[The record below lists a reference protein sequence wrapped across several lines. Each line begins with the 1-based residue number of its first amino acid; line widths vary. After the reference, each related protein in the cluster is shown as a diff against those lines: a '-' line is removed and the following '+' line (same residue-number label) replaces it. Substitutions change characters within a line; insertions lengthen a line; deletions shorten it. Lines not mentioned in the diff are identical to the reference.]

1 MSRIFRIGLPLLLIL
16 IYFTLGMAQATHAS
30 ITFDEG
36 PHLAIGYATL
46 RTGDLRL
53 QPVHIHP
60 PLANVLAAAPL
71 LLQSDLPDP
80 RAVDGWEIA
89 SLSAITDAVVWRYPE
104 PARIAVAGRVPILW
118 LGVLLGALIYRWA
131 KDLGGWRA
139 GLLTLTLYAFDPN
152 CIAHSAL
159 ITTDMAAVFFITA
172 TLYVANYE
180 LRITNYELRITNY
193 GLRITFWRRVA
204 RLGAVGLMLGL
215 AQLAKVS
222 ALMLVPVVGV
232 LVLIRAVVEQNQR
245 MENQRISEW
254 ANERITNHD
263 SSFSILHSLF
273 SILRAWA
280 IVFGIAAF
288 VVWAGYGFEIS
299 SVPGVPFPL
308 PAGTH
313 LRIFQSLREHYDLG
327 HPTFLMGRVSDHG
340 WWWYFP
346 VAFALKTPLPVL
358 ILAAWMVGSCGLRV
372 KSYRLQIQSSRLSVV
387 SLARHASRITSHISR
402 RTLNVLALLLFPLF
416 YAVSSLFSSVNI
428 GYRHLLPL
436 LPFLYVG
443 IGVQM
448 ANGKPRITNH
458 ESRITNYKSPITNYS
473 LLLISYFFLLAWLI
487 IGTVSLTPD
496 FLTFFNEIA
505 GGARGGY
512 RYLVD
517 SNLDWGQN
525 LWDLHQWMAEH
536 GEDRVYYAHYSPA
549 RLDVYG
555 IDAEFLPP
563 DPRAVAFA
571 PWNPAPGLYAI
582 GATVLQGP
590 YAPDVNTYAWFRG
603 REPAARLGNALFVYK
618 VDTAP
623 LPAWVALCADVPLST
638 ETVQQR
644 LDVADL
650 RFLWPDCTS
659 TSVYPVGQRPGLFI
673 APPDVEAPP
682 TAEIDV
688 TLRSASGEIDY
699 VVYRLP
705 GLPPTPETELSKIVV
720 DGPLDFLGYT
730 LDADAAAPGE
740 DVVLQTY
747 WRVRE
752 VPGRPLSLLAH
763 LLGPD
768 VTGVAVGDGLGF
780 PIEQWQ
786 PGDVIVQRHVL
797 SIPGDAPAGDYTM
810 IAGAYWLDTMERWMI
825 RDGEVIRDS
834 LLLQP
839 VTLLIDR

>member
-1 MSRIFRIGLPLLLIL
+1 MSRIFRAGLPLLLIL
-16 IYFTLGMAQATHAS
+16 IYFTLGMAQVAHAS

-36 PHLAIGYATL
+36 PHLAIGYTTL

-80 RAVDGWEIA
+80 RTVDGWEIA

-104 PARIAVAGRVPILW
+104 PARIATAGRVPILL

-131 KDLGGWRA
+131 RDLGGWRA
-139 GLLTLTLYAFDPN
+139 GLLALTLYAFDPN
-152 CIAHSAL
+152 CIAHGAL
-159 ITTDMAAVFFITA
+159 ITTDIAAVFFIVA
-172 TLYVANYE
+172 TLYLMSCE
-180 LRITNYELRITNY
+180 LRITNCASRVT
-193 GLRITFWRRVA
+193 RSRSVA
-204 RLGAVGLMLGL
+204 RLVAIGLLLGL

-222 ALMLVPVVGV
+222 TLMLVPVVGLL
-232 LVLIRAVVEQNQR
+232 LVVQALQQNRQIGESANDESR
-245 MENQRISEW
+245 MTNYELRI
-254 ANERITNHD
+254 AGH
-263 SSFSILHSLF
+263 
-273 SILRAWA
+273 ILRAWA
-280 IVFGIAAF
+280 IVFGVAAL

-299 SVPGVPFPL
+299 AVPGVPFPL

-313 LRIFQSLREHYDLG
+313 VRIFQSLREHYDLG
-327 HPTFLMGRVSDHG
+327 HPTFLMGRVSSHG

-358 ILAAWMVGSCGLRV
+358 ILAVWAVVVGYGLWA
-372 KSYRLQIQSSRLSVV
+372 KSYKLQVQSFESSVSRLAHHV
-387 SLARHASRITSHISR
+387 SCITSHISR
-402 RTLNVLALLLFPLF
+402 QTVNVLTLLLFPLL

-443 IGVQM
+443 IGVQGVRSMEYGVWSRQREWRM
-448 ANGKPRITNH
+448 ANGELRITNCV
-458 ESRITNYKSPITNYS
+458 SRITHHVSRITPHP
-473 LLLISYFFLLAWLI
+473 LLLTSYSFLFIWLI
-487 IGTVSLTPD
+487 IGTVSLTPH

-525 LWDLHQWMAEH
+525 LWDLRQWMAEH
-536 GEDRVYYAHYSPA
+536 NEEHVYYAHYSPA

-555 IDAEFLPP
+555 IDATYLPP
-563 DPRAVAFA
+563 DPRACDFA

-590 YAPDVNTYAWFRG
+590 YAPDVNTYAWFRA
-603 REPAARLGNALFVYK
+603 REPEARLGNALWLYRIPPRE
-618 VDTAP
+618 AP
-623 LPAWVALCADVPLST
+623 RWAVLCTNVPFSP
-638 ETVQQR
+638 ETVAQQVG
-644 LDVADL
+644 VADL
-650 RFLWPDCTS
+650 RILWPDCAS
-659 TSVYPVGQRPGLFI
+659 TFVYPVGAQPGVVVSR
-673 APPDVEAPP
+673 ADEVTPP
-682 TAEIDV
+682 TAEVDV
-688 TLRSASGEIDY
+688 MLRSSAGETEY

-705 GLPPTPETELSKIVV
+705 GPAPAPETMLPGVVV

-730 LDADAAAPGE
+730 LDADGVAPGE
-740 DVVLQTY
+740 AIVLETY
-747 WRVRE
+747 WRVRD

-768 VTGVAVGDGLGF
+768 ETGVAVGDGLGF

-797 SIPGDAPAGDYTM
+797 AIPADARPGEYTV
-810 IAGAYWLDTMERWMI
+810 ITGAYWLDTMERWI
-825 RDGEVIRDS
+825 VDAGETYIVLEAIAVGD
-834 LLLQP
+834 
-839 VTLLIDR
+839 